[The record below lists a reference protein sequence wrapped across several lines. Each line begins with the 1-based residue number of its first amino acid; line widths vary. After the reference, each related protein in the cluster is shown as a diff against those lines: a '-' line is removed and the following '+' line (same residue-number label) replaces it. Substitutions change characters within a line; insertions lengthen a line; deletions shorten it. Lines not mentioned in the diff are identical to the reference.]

1 MTVLYGSLYRVWGP
15 LLFRRRAIT
24 GVIVFFCV
32 SEKVRREFYP

>member
-15 LLFRRRAIT
+15 LFC
-24 GVIVFFCV
+24 VIVFFCV

>member
-1 MTVLYGSLYRVWGP
+1 MTVLYGSLYRVWG